1 MRKLFT
7 LLTLALVSIG
17 SAWGETE
24 TPGSTATSN
33 KAITGTS
40 YSIDGTF
47 IAGPGSPIVSPMES
61 KGVKV
66 RLNRADNTMTI
77 KVNDGYQIDAMT
89 IYAVANDDS
98 KTNSVTSIKVDDVE
112 KLAASITIPN
122 RKASTAATISVT
134 DMAKS
139 SIVLTFGGG
148 TTQGLFDFHFQY
160 TQNEVITQEIT
171 AVTLNGSAI
180 SDDNLATLKSTKT
193 LSIDGSSLNGL
204 GALNVSLSSG
214 ATTVNREF
222 EGTSAVYTFTINS
235 TEEYTIKVT
244 NVVKTYTLQ
253 GLPVYYKKGD
263 TGAEGIDTEEL
274 TANGITFTYPSK
286 TFGYGNGNVTIS
298 GDVYQPIKLSTGEGV
313 TVTFPTGKKAS
324 KIIVYGWSADGA
336 GYMKTFKN
344 ASDGEKSIDTNDNK
358 FYALNTADDIYPS
371 VYEYDVDEWDGLF
384 FECAGGQPFVVI
396 DFVFAE
402 KITITPATEYS
413 TYVTTQA
420 LDFSS
425 VSGLEAYVAT
435 SANTSSVT
443 IEKVTAVPANTPL
456 ILKGT
461 AGTDYSVP
469 VAASASAPATNY
481 LKAGDGTT
489 TIGGDSNF
497 DYILKDGKFWRA
509 NAGTVAVGKAY
520 LHLAAAPSDARMFE
534 IDIDGYATGINMVN
548 GEGLKVNG
556 SETYYDLQGRRVLN
570 PTKGLYIVNGKK
582 VIMK

>member
-1 MRKLFT
+1 MKKLLT
-7 LLTLALVSIG
+7 LLTLALLSIG
-17 SAWGETE
+17 SAWADEETSPE
-24 TPGSTATSN
+24 GGSSNAAINGTSFSINGSTNAGN
-33 KAITGTS
+33 GTK
-40 YSIDGTF
+40 I
-47 IAGPGSPIVSPMES
+47 SPMS
-61 KGVKV
+61 GKGIKV
-66 RLNRADNTMTI
+66 RKNTPLVMT
-77 KVNDGYQIDAMT
+77 VNAGYRI
-89 IYAVANDDS
+89 
-98 KTNSVTSIKVDDVE
+98 NSVTVY
-112 KLAASITIPN
+112 AASNDNSKTFIIKSITVDGESYTPDVTLPYTVAQKN
-122 RKASTAATISVT
+122 ASTASTINITGIAATDNI
-134 DMAKS
+134 
-139 SIVLTFGGG
+139 TFEFDG
-148 TTQGLFDFHFQY
+148 TNSQGIMEFHVDY
-160 TQNEVITQEIT
+160 TQTAVITQEIT

-180 SDDNLATLKSTKT
+180 SDDNLATLKSTKALT
-193 LSIDGSSLNGL
+193 IDGSSLNGL

-214 ATTVNREF
+214 TTTVNREF
-222 EGTSAVYTFTINS
+222 DGTSAVYKFTINS
-235 TEEYTIKVT
+235 TEEYTITVT

-263 TGAEGIDTEEL
+263 TEASGTDTKEL
-274 TANGITFTYPSK
+274 IANGITFTYPSK

-298 GDVYQPIKLSTGEGV
+298 GDVYQPIKLSTGEAV

-324 KIIVYGWSADGA
+324 KIIVYGWSTDGT

-358 FYALNTADDIYPS
+358 FYALNTAEDIYPS
-371 VYEYDVDEWDGLF
+371 VYEYDVDEWDGLY

-396 DFVFAE
+396 DFVLVE
-402 KITITPATEYS
+402 KITPATEYS

-461 AGTDYSVP
+461 AGTGYSVP
-469 VAASASAPATNY
+469 VAASASAPATNK
-481 LKAGDGTT
+481 LIAGDGTT

-520 LHLAAAPSDARMFE
+520 LHLDAAPSDARSL
-534 IDIDGYATGINMVN
+534 DIDFGGTTGISKMEDVRS
-548 GEGLKVNG
+548 KKDDV
-556 SETYYDLQGRRVLN
+556 YYDLQGRRVLY

-582 VIMK
+582 VIVK